1 MENVNDKDVKALNEF
16 RLNGTQELPMDL
28 FDMALDECA
37 EEARRTNEEVL
48 ENYFINVE
56 TTHIMSMDVE
66 RTPLD
71 NRPTLIIMAGPNGA
85 GKTTIMTHLAKH
97 GWLKGMVY
105 QNQDFIAQNLYGGW
119 NDDEAIR
126 KAGAYCYEEREACL
140 REMKSIAFETVSG
153 VTKLDFVKR
162 AKAAGY
168 HVIYI
173 YVSTY
178 SPTVHASRVAIRVM
192 KGGHSIPVKT
202 IISRYME
209 SLLNSRA
216 LVKVADVS
224 YIYDNSAH
232 NSAPTLLMTF
242 RNGQLE
248 QQLVNP
254 LPRWAQ
260 SILE

>member
-1 MENVNDKDVKALNEF
+1 MNKDSKAINEF
-16 RLNGTQELPMDL
+16 RLNGSLELPMDL
-28 FDMALDECA
+28 FETALNECA
-37 EEARRTNEEVL
+37 SEARRTNDEVL
-48 ENYFINVE
+48 ENYFINIE

-66 RTPLD
+66 RAPLED
-71 NRPTLIIMAGPNGA
+71 RPTLIIVAGPNGA
-85 GKTTIMTHLAKH
+85 GKTTIMTQLAKH

-192 KGGHSIPVKT
+192 KGGHSIPLKK

-232 NSAPTLLMTF
+232 NTAPTLLMTF
-242 RNGQLE
+242 RNGQLD
-248 QQLVNP
+248 QQLVTP

>member
-1 MENVNDKDVKALNEF
+1 MNTDNTKDAFNSF
-16 RLNGTQELPMDL
+16 RLNGAKEMPMEL
-28 FDMALDECA
+28 FQMALDECA
-37 EEARRTNEEVL
+37 EEATETNEEVL
-48 ENYFINVE
+48 ENFFVNIE

-66 RTPLD
+66 RQELE
-71 NRPTLIIMAGPNGA
+71 NRPTLLIMAGPNGS

-119 NDDEAIR
+119 NDDNAIR
-126 KAGAYCYEEREACL
+126 KSAAYCEEEREACL

-153 VTKLDFVKR
+153 LNKLDYIKR

-178 SPTVHASRVAIRVM
+178 SPTVQASRVAIRVM
-192 KGGHSIPVKT
+192 KGGHSIPLKT

-209 SLLNSRA
+209 SLLNTRA
-216 LVKVADVS
+216 LVRVADVS

-232 NSAPTLLMTF
+232 NSAPKLLMTF
-242 RNGQLE
+242 RNGKMSE
-248 QQLVNP
+248 QHVEK